1 MMRTTKAI
9 IKTLT
14 LFFVALLVTRT
25 AFTSGLVQAG
35 IETSNGE
42 ALYIALRHFFNV
54 AGAEEGETLI
64 MSVIFCLSLFLVTLS
79 AWLLSKFWTRT
90 KHNSSK

>member
-1 MMRTTKAI
+1 MMRAIKAI
-9 IKTLT
+9 IKILA

-25 AFTSGLVQAG
+25 AFTSGIVQAG
-35 IETSNGE
+35 LDTSNGE

-64 MSVIFCLSLFLVTLS
+64 MSVVFILSSLSVTLS
-79 AWLLSKFWTRT
+79 GWLLSKLWTRM
-90 KHNSSK
+90 KSKSVH